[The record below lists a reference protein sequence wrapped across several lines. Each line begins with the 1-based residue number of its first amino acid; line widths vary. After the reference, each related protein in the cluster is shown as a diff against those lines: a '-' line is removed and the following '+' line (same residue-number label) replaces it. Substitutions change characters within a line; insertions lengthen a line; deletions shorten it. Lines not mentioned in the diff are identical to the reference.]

1 MDQAVAIHHASDVE
15 EAHGSGVSWGA
26 VIAGGVASAAL
37 TLVLLAFGTGMGFS
51 VVSPWTNT
59 GVSMT
64 TFSIATGLY
73 LIVVAMIAS
82 AIGGYLAGR
91 LRTRWVGVDTHEV
104 HFRDTA
110 HGFLAWAFA
119 TVLSAAVLGAAATH
133 IIAGA
138 SVGLTQA
145 AGSAAAG
152 PIDGYLDALLR
163 TDPAA
168 NRNAGDMAA
177 SRSELGRLLA
187 PTMRRGGDLSA
198 ADRTYAAQV
207 VAARTGLSQADAEKR
222 VSDVI
227 TEAKVAADNA
237 RKAAAKLSLWF
248 AASLLIGAFSASLA
262 ATEGG
267 GLRDGTW
274 KY

>member
-1 MDQAVAIHHASDVE
+1 MDQALAIHHASDVE
-15 EAHGSGVSWGA
+15 EVRGSGVSWGA

-51 VVSPWTNT
+51 VVSPWTNA
-59 GVSMT
+59 GVSAT
-64 TFSIATGLY
+64 TFSIGTGLY

-138 SVGLTQA
+138 SAGLTQA

-152 PIDGYLDALLR
+152 PMDGYLDSLLR
-163 TDPAA
+163 ANPAA
-168 NRNAGDMAA
+168 NRNPGDMAA
-177 SRSELGRLLA
+177 SRSELSRLLA
-187 PTMRRGGDLSA
+187 PTMRRGDLSA

-248 AASLLIGAFSASLA
+248 AASLLIGAFSAGLA